1 MFILEYPWIFSAL
14 SLLIWYT
21 CLACAGINSLD
32 LGEEHAAKRFAVQ
45 GEQGEGDEN
54 VRLGGSKQG
63 RPRWQLSSIMV
74 DMSKRERESS
84 GGGSI
89 AADDLAEVQSVAAF
103 MRPL

>member
-1 MFILEYPWIFSAL
+1 MFILKYPWIFSAL

-21 CLACAGINSLD
+21 CLGCAGINSLD

-45 GEQGEGDEN
+45 GEGDKN
-54 VRLGGSKQG
+54 IRLGGSKQG

-84 GGGSI
+84 GGASI